1 LRERQSLF
9 HGWLASAP
17 CSAGCHERFWR
28 GIDEDDDNMCSAD
41 MLWNQVHLD
50 GSPTHSAAIKRV
62 WRHKVMGDRYSVAGE
77 GSKVSQWSPFD
88 SGG

>member
-1 LRERQSLF
+1 
-9 HGWLASAP
+9 
-17 CSAGCHERFWR
+17 
-28 GIDEDDDNMCSAD
+28 MCSAD

-50 GSPTHSAAIKRV
+50 GSPTHNAAIKRV